1 MHGTYANSSIVHAMG
16 ALAEQLARS
25 LRRSSRWLVLTA
37 LAIALIAPGC
47 ATPIGV
53 RYVEPRVAYH
63 SLTTNVLS
71 AQRPSSFSARELM
84 NLNQY
89 ERFNEDPEKALAEMH
104 AGLAAKG
111 DEDRVF
117 ALAELSFV
125 YANDSGERSHYLAS
139 AVYAYAFLFP
149 GKDGTRPKGLDPR
162 FRWAADIY
170 NQALTRA
177 AMLDDREYPVPRG
190 GKFKLP
196 FGEIVVEFN
205 EAELIWEGFRL
216 KDFVPAAD
224 VEVRGLRNR
233 YRIPGI
239 GAPLSATTEPIDGA
253 ASKQSTRIPP
263 RMRIPATAF
272 LRLDDARGTLKSG
285 KLRGKLE
292 FYTPDA
298 ARSLNIEGVDVS
310 IEYETTSAL
319 ALTLEGAPIWDFEIA
334 GFRSGDFAIGAQK
347 LLREGLFM
355 VRPHRTGRVPVV
367 LVHGTAS
374 SPARWAELVNELE
387 NDPRFLENYEIWLF
401 MYNTGNPIADSAA
414 RLRAAL
420 LNVVADLDP
429 EKKDPG
435 LQQMVVIGHS
445 QGGLLTKMMVID
457 PGTRFWDGVFK
468 VPPDELDVRAETRDF
483 LKNALIFKPL
493 PFVRRVVFVATPH
506 RGSYQALGFLGG
518 LASWLIRL
526 PGNLTRLGVEAATL
540 QNRGLLRGP
549 FTGIPTAIT
558 NMNPSNRFIQEL
570 ASMPIIEGVT
580 AHSIIAVQGDGP
592 PEEGADGI
600 VMYKSARIDG
610 VASEK
615 VVRSSHSTQGHPETI
630 QEIKRILLE
639 HADGLRGR
647 EQVVSDPAAAG
658 NSGSAAGELAL
669 DTY

>member
-1 MHGTYANSSIVHAMG
+1 MG

-25 LRRSSRWLVLTA
+25 LRRSSRWLGLTA

-445 QGGLLTKMMVID
+445 QGGLLSKMMVID